1 MRRYLVTTGALFALL
16 GAAHWLRT
24 FADWQRLTDE
34 PGFIV
39 EGPGI
44 GAVATALAIW
54 AWRLHRSLAG
64 RPGG

>member
-1 MRRYLVTTGALFALL
+1 MRQYLVTTGTVFALL

-24 FADWQRLTDE
+24 FAEWQRLTAD

-44 GAVATALAIW
+44 AVFATALVLW
-54 AWRLHRSLAG
+54 AWRLHRSLG